1 MKTITREQAKN
12 YGKYA
17 ATAVVGIGV
26 GLAGYTVNDTPTQKT
41 DAYQNLNQTLQDAQS
56 DNADLEDQISDL
68 ETTVTEKEDRVANL
82 ESQVTQFNQTVED
95 LRAENADLEDA
106 VAQAQERVGL
116 VDYLPV
122 FSDEDVE
129 LQDPIS
135 VSLDQ
140 EAEELDAISNSDY
153 DYDELDVNYDSD
165 DGFYHV
171 TIQQFESVDDAEERV
186 DEFEEAQDP
195 VTISRDGDEHTVEVT
210 DYEGEMKQLDIEYD
224 DAEAI
229 EDVNDVDDIQDL
241 TVDGVDITDRVESVS
256 YAGNNDEQLR
266 ITLSSEYQV
275 DEGDTVSV
283 TYRDAKDDGDL
294 EEVAVDNGDEWTY
307 FQYDEDDNTENNI
320 YRDGD
325 TVVEVEGTDNGDEFD
340 AQYAD
345 LTSQYE

>member
-56 DNADLEDQISDL
+56 DNAELEDQVSDL
-68 ETTVTEKEDRVANL
+68 ETTVTEKEDRVTNL

-106 VAQAQERVGL
+106 VAQGEERVGL

-122 FSDEDVE
+122 FSDSDVE
-129 LQDPIS
+129 FEDS
-135 VSLDQ
+135 GLDVVVDV
-140 EAEELDAISNSDY
+140 EADEGDY
-153 DYDELDVNYDSD
+153 DRVTANYTSD
-165 DGFYHV
+165 DGEYDV
-171 TIQQFESVDDAEERV
+171 TVTQYEEDEDADDAVEDFRETQTPV
-186 DEFEEAQDP
+186 EFSA
-195 VTISRDGDEHTVEVT
+195 DGDEHTVTVNGYT
-210 DYEGEMKQLDIEYD
+210 GSFSDIKFEYD
-224 DAEAI
+224 DADAF
-229 EDVNDVDDIQDL
+229 EDVDHEDDVEAVV
-241 TVDGVDITDRVESVS
+241 VDGEDITDRVESVEHVNGDQVKVTLDED
-256 YAGNNDEQLR
+256 YYVNDGES
-266 ITLSSEYQV
+266 IT
-275 DEGDTVSV
+275 V
-283 TYRDAKDDGDL
+283 TYSDASDDGDL
-294 EEVAVDNGDEWTY
+294 VNVQVWDGSWETFN
-307 FQYDEDDNTENNI
+307 YDEDDDYTEDI

-325 TVVEVEGTDNGDEFD
+325 TVVEVVGEDKGDEFD